1 MGMSRKHLAVRN
13 AGFTLIELLVVMAI
27 VAMLITLAV
36 PRYFGSL
43 EKSKETVL
51 RETLATTRDALDK
64 FYADNGKYPDS
75 LDVLVSKKYLRSM
88 PFDPVTDSN
97 ATWAIVQPDDVE
109 KGAVADIHSG
119 AEGNGRDGK
128 PFREL

>member
-1 MGMSRKHLAVRN
+1 MVRIKQV
-13 AGFTLIELLVVMAI
+13 GFTLIEILVVMAV
-27 VAMLITLAV
+27 VAMLITLAM

-64 FYADNGKYPDS
+64 YYADNGKYPDS
-75 LDVLVSKKYLRSM
+75 LDALVSKKYLRAM

-97 ATWAIVQPDDVE
+97 ATWAIIPPDDAE
-109 KGAVADIHSG
+109 KGLVADIRSG

-128 PFREL
+128 PFKEL

>member
-1 MGMSRKHLAVRN
+1 VRIRIKQR
-13 AGFTLIELLVVMAI
+13 GFTLIEILIVMAI

-75 LDVLVSKKYLRSM
+75 LDALVSKKYLRAM

-97 ATWAIVQPDDVE
+97 STWAIVPPDDVE
-109 KGAVADIHSG
+109 KGLVADIHSG
-119 AEGNGRDGK
+119 ADGTARDGK
-128 PFREL
+128 PFKEL

>member
-1 MGMSRKHLAVRN
+1 MKIRVKRS
-13 AGFTLIELLVVMAI
+13 GFTLIEILIVMAI

-64 FYADNGKYPDS
+64 YYADNGKYPDS
-75 LDVLVSKKYLRSM
+75 LDALVSKKYLRSI

-97 ATWAIVQPDDVE
+97 ATWAIIPSDDVE
-109 KGAVADIHSG
+109 KGLVADIHSG
-119 AEGNGRDGK
+119 AEGNSRDGK
-128 PFREL
+128 PFKEL